1 MFSSGD
7 ADSGKDTGRP
17 SELRV
22 LRACRAL
29 QGCGSSECG
38 RSRTDR
44 LGHVSRDIA
53 ASELSGREENQIIAW
68 LKDRRAGA
76 RGASMVEYLQS
87 LAALDSALDVDLADA
102 KRETRLVAER
112 PLGLALFIDFAHH
125 HGLSAAELAA
135 LMSDPAQDVRQA
147 LDYIVSMA
155 LLEDQIEQ
163 PWGWGKDAPILEGT
177 AREASLDELFE
188 PRSCDDSGWSLP
200 IDPTQEA
207 FSSEDE
213 G

>member
-7 ADSGKDTGRP
+7 AMDRP

-29 QGCGSSECG
+29 QGCGSSELD
-38 RSRTDR
+38 RSGIDR
-44 LGHVSRDIA
+44 LGHGMLDIA
-53 ASELSGREENQIIAW
+53 ASELSGRERNPIIAW

-87 LAALDSALDVDLADA
+87 LATLDSAFDADLADA
-102 KRETRLVAER
+102 TREVHREVHLVTER

-135 LMSDPAQDVRQA
+135 LMSDPAQDVRTA
-147 LDYIVSMA
+147 LDFVIGVA
-155 LLEDQIEQ
+155 LAEANDEQ
-163 PWGWGKDAPILEGT
+163 PWGMDAPMPEGT
-177 AREASLDELFE
+177 ACEASVDGLFE
-188 PRSCDDSGWSLP
+188 PRSRDDSGWSLP

-207 FSSEDE
+207 FSSEEE